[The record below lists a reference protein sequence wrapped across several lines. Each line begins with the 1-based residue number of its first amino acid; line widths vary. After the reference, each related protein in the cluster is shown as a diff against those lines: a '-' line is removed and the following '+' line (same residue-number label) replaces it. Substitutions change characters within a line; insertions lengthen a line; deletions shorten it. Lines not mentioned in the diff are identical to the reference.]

1 MGLRAVA
8 NPLASGALPSNVT
21 SASLNSITP
30 EGGALSVTGGALLLG
45 ATSAFA
51 TEGYRFYKNYGRYDN
66 GTFTGFIGAGGS
78 LGGNATDFAI
88 RSQADLTFMAGGGG
102 TDMTLDTSGN
112 LLVGTTSNGS
122 SAKMVVYGGNG
133 VTVSDGTFT
142 GYIGKG
148 SWVSG
153 ASASDFG
160 VRSDTNLLFLSGG
173 GTERGRFDTGGNLL
187 VGTSSGSYHTI
198 RKNVTADA
206 GNAVAEIQG
215 DAGATAVIFY
225 GVSGYGAN
233 AANAAAKF
241 GFDNVTS
248 RSINA
253 GGTINASGADAAEY
267 ERNGGLKI
275 AKGQIVGFGPDGVL
289 TDRFDLAI
297 RFGVKSTDPH
307 IVGGDTWGT
316 EDKIGKRPEEPKFK
330 APEYIGRAKPEDLP
344 EDATE
349 EQASQHARDMAD
361 WNVDQVEHKARTDI
375 ERNLFD
381 TATYP
386 EYLRDKA
393 AFEERLEAARQQV
406 DRVAYCGKV
415 PCNVQ
420 GATPG
425 DYIVAVNDG
434 SGGIKGLPVRNPT
447 FEQYRAAVG
456 RVNRILPDGRAEIAV
471 IVH

>member
-1 MGLRAVA
+1 M
-8 NPLASGALPSNVT
+8 SGFYVGESG
-21 SASLNSITP
+21 I
-30 EGGALSVTGGALLLG
+30 TGG
-45 ATSAFA
+45 
-51 TEGYRFYKNYGRYDN
+51 YN
-66 GTFTGFIGAGGS
+66 
-78 LGGNATDFAI
+78 
-88 RSQADLTFMAGGGG
+88 
-102 TDMTLDTSGN
+102 
-112 LLVGTTSNGS
+112 
-122 SAKMVVYGGNG
+122 
-133 VTVSDGTFT
+133 
-142 GYIGKG
+142 
-148 SWVSG
+148 G
-153 ASASDFG
+153 ASCVQWIA
-160 VRSDTNLLFLSGG
+160 
-173 GTERGRFDTGGNLL
+173 
-187 VGTSSGSYHTI
+187 
-198 RKNVTADA
+198 
-206 GNAVAEIQG
+206 G
-215 DAGATAVIFY
+215 DAT
-225 GVSGYGAN
+225 
-233 AANAAAKF
+233 
-241 GFDNVTS
+241 TS

-289 TDRFDLAI
+289 TDKFDSAI

-316 EDKIGKRPEEPKFK
+316 EDKIGRRPEKPQFK
-330 APEYIGRAKPEDLP
+330 APEYTGRAKPEDLP

-434 SGGIKGLPVRNPT
+434 NGGIKGLPVRNPT

>member
-1 MGLRAVA
+1 VNYDATVELLTLSGIGDLSLSGDIAASAATFSRSIGVGMTASAWGGCSAVDIGG
-8 NPLASGALPSNVT
+8 SGAIA
-21 SASLNSITP
+21 ASS
-30 EGGALSVTGGALLLG
+30 GGLTFTQVVNGA
-45 ATSAFA
+45 
-51 TEGYRFYKNYGRYDN
+51 YYN
-66 GTFTGFIGAGGS
+66 GTNWIYKYTGVGVARYEQSDSSGGIHRWFTAPSGTAGS
-78 LGGNATDFAI
+78 AI
-88 RSQADLTFMAGGGG
+88 SFTQA
-102 TDMTLDTSGN
+102 MTLDTS
-112 LLVGTTSNGS
+112 
-122 SAKMVVYGGNG
+122 
-133 VTVSDGTFT
+133 
-142 GYIGKG
+142 
-148 SWVSG
+148 
-153 ASASDFG
+153 
-160 VRSDTNLLFLSGG
+160 
-173 GTERGRFDTGGNLL
+173 GNLL

-215 DAGATAVIFY
+215 NAGATAVIFY

-316 EDKIGKRPEEPKFK
+316 EDKIGKRPEEPKFTP
-330 APEYIGRAKPEDLP
+330 PEYTGRAKPEDLP

-361 WNVDQVEHKARTDI
+361 WNEDQVEHKARTDI

-434 SGGIKGLPVRNPT
+434 NGGIKGLPVRNPT

>member
-1 MGLRAVA
+1 M
-8 NPLASGALPSNVT
+8 
-21 SASLNSITP
+21 SL
-30 EGGALSVTGGALLLG
+30 EA
-45 ATSAFA
+45 
-51 TEGYRFYKNYGRYDN
+51 
-66 GTFTGFIGAGGS
+66 
-78 LGGNATDFAI
+78 
-88 RSQADLTFMAGGGG
+88 
-102 TDMTLDTSGN
+102 SGN
-112 LLVGTTSNGS
+112 LLVGTT
-122 SAKMVVYGGNG
+122 
-133 VTVSDGTFT
+133 
-142 GYIGKG
+142 
-148 SWVSG
+148 
-153 ASASDFG
+153 
-160 VRSDTNLLFLSGG
+160 
-173 GTERGRFDTGGNLL
+173 
-187 VGTSSGSYHTI
+187 TSSGRLSI
-198 RKNVTADA
+198 KASGTATYA
-206 GNAVAEIQG
+206 
-215 DAGATAVIFY
+215 ATFKDSTNTLMSGFY
-225 GVSGYGAN
+225 VGESGITGGYNGAN
-233 AANAAAKF
+233 CVQWIARDAT
-241 GFDNVTS
+241 TS

-316 EDKIGKRPEEPKFK
+316 EDKIGKRPDEPKFK
-330 APEYIGRAKPEDLP
+330 PPEYTGRTKPEDLAPEPQAPAVFGLTEPVPP
-344 EDATE
+344 EDPDDAVAAAVYAIALRDFNAAKAAWE
-349 EQASQHARDMAD
+349 ESDAAYAVAHAEWQEKAEQHARDMSD

-434 SGGIKGLPVRNPT
+434 NGGIKGLPVRNPT

>member
-1 MGLRAVA
+1 MNYDATVELLTLSGTGNLGLGVTPSAW
-8 NPLASGALPSNVT
+8 GTGYKAL
-21 SASLNSITP
+21 
-30 EGGALSVTGGALLLG
+30 E
-45 ATSAFA
+45 F
-51 TEGYRFYKNYGRYDN
+51 
-66 GTFTGFIGAGGS
+66 
-78 LGGNATDFAI
+78 
-88 RSQADLTFMAGGGG
+88 GGGG
-102 TDMTLDTSGN
+102 SALFSGTSTASQTYLTAN
-112 LLVGTTSNGS
+112 SYFNGTNWICKTTNPASNYEQLSGTHKWYTAPS
-122 SAKMVVYGGNG
+122 GTAGAAI
-133 VTVSDGTFT
+133 TFT
-142 GYIGKG
+142 QAMALD
-148 SWVSG
+148 
-153 ASASDFG
+153 AS
-160 VRSDTNLLFLSGG
+160 
-173 GTERGRFDTGGNLL
+173 GNLL

-233 AANAAAKF
+233 AANAATKF

-316 EDKIGKRPEEPKFK
+316 EDKIGKRPEEPKFTP
-330 APEYIGRAKPEDLP
+330 PEYTGRAKPEDLP

-361 WNVDQVEHKARTDI
+361 WNEDQVEHKARTDI

-434 SGGIKGLPVRNPT
+434 NGGIKGLPVRNPT